1 MRTTSN
7 DSEISL
13 IGAIIEFYVISNI
26 YFSID
31 SFITRNVNLHKA
43 SKYDGYTIVN
53 PEQIK
58 DYQNTAQILEPTD
71 FTKKERIKPY
81 LEELKKHVNEEDLKT
96 AYKNIATLRIR
107 KIYFMPFPISGA
119 YDSKRNKLIFKK
131 KKIIGHEFLHMASSV
146 YDKTKKIILSGFC
159 QRRKG
164 AVIGVGLNEGYTELL
179 NRRLFT
185 ELNGKRTLAYQTLVE
200 VTELIEMFYEDKK
213 KMSHHYFTN
222 NLPAVIEELSKYMP
236 KEEAINTIVEMD
248 KILIAYESSFGTAD
262 LKKALNLKYK
272 LLDIYKQTHPNE
284 LEKITLFEE
293 KVSQDMILQFKAL
306 FKEIK
311 ETFKEAKEK
320 ALIKSKNNEHNLS

>member
-7 DSEISL
+7 NSEISL
-13 IGAIIEFYVISNI
+13 LGAIIEFYVISNI

-31 SFITRNVNLHKA
+31 SFITRNINLHKA
-43 SKYDGYTIVN
+43 SKYDGYIIVK

-58 DYQNTAQILEPTD
+58 EYQNTAQVLELTD

-81 LEELKKHVNEEDLKT
+81 LEELKKHINEEDLKT

-107 KIYFMPFPISGA
+107 KIHFMPFPISGA
-119 YDSKRNKLIFKK
+119 YDSKRNKIIFKK
-131 KKIIGHEFLHMASSV
+131 KKTIGHEFLHMASSV
-146 YDKTKKIILSGFC
+146 YDKAKKIILSGFC

-200 VTELIEMFYEDKK
+200 VTELIEMFYDDKK
-213 KMSHHYFTN
+213 EMSHHYFTN

-272 LLDIYKQTHPNE
+272 LLNIYKQTHPNE
-284 LEKITLFEE
+284 PEKITIFEE

-311 ETFKEAKEK
+311 ETFKEAKEE
-320 ALIKSKNNEHNLS
+320 ALVKSKNNEHNLS